1 MKLTDG
7 QIKDLLHGNQN
18 WDDWV
23 KPMQKL
29 LPQYEINTPAR
40 IAGFIAQCGHESLNF
55 TVLEENLN
63 YSAKGLNTIFP
74 KYFKNAGRDAE
85 KYHRKP
91 QDIANV
97 VYANRMKNGDTESN
111 DGWKFRGRGVIQ
123 LTGRS
128 NVTRFANDMN
138 MAISEAI
145 EYLETK
151 MGALHSACWYWDSRN
166 INRSADDGDIVTMT
180 KLVNGGTIGLEDRR
194 HHYIRAIEILDGTYV
209 PKPTRILLKV
219 GSTGSEVK
227 SVQKALGL
235 DADGHFG
242 LVTKSK
248 VMEWQESN
256 GLTVDGIVGNK
267 TYYKLIG

>member
-1 MKLTDG
+1 MNLTDG
-7 QIKDLLHGNQN
+7 QIKDLLHGNKD
-18 WDDWV
+18 WADWV
-23 KPMQKL
+23 EPMQKL

-55 TVLEENLN
+55 KVLEENLN
-63 YSAKGLNTIFP
+63 YSAKGLNAIFP

-97 VYANRMKNGDTESN
+97 VYANRMSNGDTESN

-128 NVTRFANDMN
+128 NVTRFGDD
-138 MAISEAI
+138 IGKRVDETI

-151 MGALHSACWYWDSRN
+151 MGALHSACWYWDNRN
-166 INRSADDGDIVTMT
+166 INRSADDGDIVVMT

-194 HHYIRAIEILDGTYV
+194 HHYIRAIEILDGTYI

-235 DADGHFG
+235 DIDGHFG

-248 VMEWQESN
+248 VMEWQEANS
-256 GLTVDGIVGNK
+256 LTVDGIVGNK
-267 TYYKLIG
+267 TYYKLVG

>member
-7 QIKDLLHGNQN
+7 QIKDLLHGNKN

-23 KPMQKL
+23 EPMQKL

-138 MAISEAI
+138 MAMFRSNRIF
-145 EYLETK
+145 
-151 MGALHSACWYWDSRN
+151 RN
-166 INRSADDGDIVTMT
+166 
-180 KLVNGGTIGLEDRR
+180 KNGCF
-194 HHYIRAIEILDGTYV
+194 A
-209 PKPTRILLKV
+209 
-219 GSTGSEVK
+219 
-227 SVQKALGL
+227 
-235 DADGHFG
+235 
-242 LVTKSK
+242 
-248 VMEWQESN
+248 
-256 GLTVDGIVGNK
+256 
-267 TYYKLIG
+267 

>member
-23 KPMQKL
+23 EPMQKL

-55 TVLEENLN
+55 KVLEENLN
-63 YSAKGLNTIFP
+63 YSAKGLNAIFP

-97 VYANRMKNGDTESN
+97 VYANRMSNGDTESN

-128 NVTRFANDMN
+128 NVTRFGDD
-138 MAISEAI
+138 IGKRVDETI

-151 MGALHSACWYWDSRN
+151 MGALHSACWYWDNRN
-166 INRSADDGDIVTMT
+166 INRSADDGDIVVMT

-194 HHYIRAIEILDGTYV
+194 HHYIRAIEILDGTYI
-209 PKPTRILLKV
+209 PKPTRVLLKV

>member
-1 MKLTDG
+1 MNLTDG
-7 QIKDLLHGNQN
+7 QIKDLLHGNKD
-18 WDDWV
+18 WADWV
-23 KPMQKL
+23 EPMQKL
-29 LPQYEINTPAR
+29 LPQYEINKPAR

-55 TVLEENLN
+55 KVLEENLN
-63 YSAKGLNTIFP
+63 YSAKGLNAIFP

-97 VYANRMKNGDTESN
+97 VYANRMSNGDTESN

-128 NVTRFANDMN
+128 NVTRFGDD
-138 MAISEAI
+138 IGKRVDETI

-151 MGALHSACWYWDSRN
+151 MGALHSACWYWDNRN
-166 INRSADDGDIVTMT
+166 INRSADDGDIVVMT

-194 HHYIRAIEILDGTYV
+194 HHYIRAIEILDGTYI
-209 PKPTRILLKV
+209 PKPSKILLKV
-219 GSTGSEVK
+219 GSTGGEVK
-227 SVQKALGL
+227 SVQRALNL
-235 DADGHFG
+235 DVDGHFG

-248 VMEWQESN
+248 VMEWQEANS
-256 GLTVDGIVGNK
+256 LTVDGIVGNK
-267 TYYKLIG
+267 TYYKLVG